1 MRKRRRRWRF
11 GLRRHPFKLH
21 FSSHLLFPSS
31 NCHIV
36 IRREEIKGIVP
47 HQTDPIWQLGSEWFA
62 LCKQTQVLNFLY
74 LSSSSAPPSF
84 LSPCALPL
92 PNVYRA
98 KRGKNNLEQA
108 DSIGR
113 IRLPFPLLARPLF
126 GSLPFELFPSLCL
139 LVQLEK
145 VSIPPSHSSAEFVC
159 LNNVVRMCVCCS
171 FPLFIHAQNGARGGN
186 EG

>member
-1 MRKRRRRWRF
+1 MRPSPF
-11 GLRRHPFKLH
+11 LRIPN
-21 FSSHLLFPSS
+21 FS
-31 NCHIV
+31 
-36 IRREEIKGIVP
+36 E
-47 HQTDPIWQLGSEWFA
+47 T
-62 LCKQTQVLNFLY
+62 
-74 LSSSSAPPSF
+74 
-84 LSPCALPL
+84 L

-113 IRLPFPLLARPLF
+113 ISLPFPLLARPLF

-171 FPLFIHAQNGARGGN
+171 FPPFIHAQNGASGGN